1 MNDRI
6 TSMHRRT
13 REYSNKLLEMVE
25 EGLLDKDLVIMAYVK
40 YLSEDQVEDMMRHN
54 EMIIDEEEDE
64 EDEDDDQEDDDE
76 DDE

>member
-25 EGLLDKDLVIMAYVK
+25 EGLLDKDLVIMAFVK

-64 EDEDDDQEDDDE
+64 DDDQEVEDDDE